1 MRSELNCPIPIYPV
15 VKTGASEVLTKISV
29 ASKMLRMRIKER
41 KVREKRAGIPM
52 IPLLWR
58 EWRME
63 KVVLK
68 TMDRKLKSNGAWI

>member
-1 MRSELNCPIPIYPV
+1 MTSGLNCPTPSDPV
-15 VKTGASEVLTKISV
+15 VKTEASEILTKISV
-29 ASKMLRMRIKER
+29 ASKMPRMRIKEK
-41 KVREKRAGIPM
+41 KVGEKRMGIPM
-52 IPLLWR
+52 IPLRWR